1 MRILLAVPL
10 LAACAHLPSAS
21 PADAVA
27 AQYELARAIF
37 DVEAP
42 FPSDELGTAFPCV
55 SGDET
60 PSRTSLCRLVEL
72 SSDEAAAF
80 SAEAAR
86 LERDPNPICRRL
98 GEAIENHLADVEM
111 YENAIVHQLGP
122 YRFYGVGHSY
132 QYEGRWT
139 IRVARRLDELN
150 DRTMDEKTRTLR
162 HEMSHTIGAPERRV
176 RHGWS
181 AADYAEQ
188 CG

>member
-21 PADAVA
+21 PADDVA
-27 AQYELARAIF
+27 AQYELALVNF

-42 FPSDELGTAFPCV
+42 LPPDDRGAAFPCV
-55 SGDET
+55 ARDET

-72 SSDEAAAF
+72 SLDEAAAF

-86 LERDPNPICRRL
+86 LELDSNPRCRRL
-98 GEAIENHLADVEM
+98 GEAMQNHLAEVEM
-111 YENAIVHQLGP
+111 YENAIVHHLGP
-122 YRFYGVGHSY
+122 YKFYGVGHSY
-132 QYEGRWT
+132 LYEGRWT
-139 IRVARRLDELN
+139 IRVARRVNELN
-150 DRTMDEKTRTLR
+150 DRTMKDKTRTLR

-176 RHGWS
+176 RNEWS